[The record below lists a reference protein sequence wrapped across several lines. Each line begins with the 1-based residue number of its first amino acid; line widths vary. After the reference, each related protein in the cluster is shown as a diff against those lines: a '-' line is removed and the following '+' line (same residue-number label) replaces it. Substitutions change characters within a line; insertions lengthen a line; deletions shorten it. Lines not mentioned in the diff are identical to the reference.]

1 MFIIW
6 NIPPVWLWW
15 NNCCNL
21 VLKHYQQLTKV
32 FTRCLCRSQGVTEVL
47 CEACDQLGWKTPTK
61 IQVEAIPVALQGEW
75 HVSGNWV
82 YQRRNAADVTVFFF
96 CVRVPV
102 PQCTSTP
109 LVLRAQR
116 YRSKHTH
123 MRTHNYQL
131 HVPDYA
137 EVLALSALHQYITL
151 LYCYHRYIKHLS
163 CIAML

>member
-1 MFIIW
+1 MF
-6 NIPPVWLWW
+6 LATESTREGMLLLMSL
-15 NNCCNL
+15 CC
-21 VLKHYQQLTKV
+21 
-32 FTRCLCRSQGVTEVL
+32 
-47 CEACDQLGWKTPTK
+47 
-61 IQVEAIPVALQGEW
+61 
-75 HVSGNWV
+75 
-82 YQRRNAADVTVFFF
+82 F

-123 MRTHNYQL
+123 MTTHNYQL